1 MIVTVR
7 AIGNQGFSSGL
18 RLARV
23 YCLETPVA
31 RHAVKSTVG
40 QRRDLSPAKQEGLS
54 HTKSFP
60 GWQSCNLS
68 IM

>member
-40 QRRDLSPAKQEGLS
+40 QRRDLSLQQSK
-54 HTKSFP
+54 KS
-60 GWQSCNLS
+60 
-68 IM
+68 